1 MAVKEKHSHYYKNV
15 AHLKDIDAYRVL
27 ERFGVT
33 DPSIQHAVKKLLVA
47 GGRGAGKD
55 QDQDV
60 QEAID
65 SLHRFQEMRIED
77 ANEFAGVAPSQQTVT
92 IVNNLG
98 GDFDSPE
105 MQEAFRRALQGMA
118 RPIEF
123 GGMSGKVTTK
133 PRKKAKKPMS
143 AAVKRDLDARK
154 VRKAAAKRPARRSR

>member
-15 AHLKDIDAYRVL
+15 AHLRDIDAYRVL

-65 SLHRFQEMRIED
+65 SLRRFQEMRIED
-77 ANEFAGVAPSQQTVT
+77 AGEFAGASTGPVT
-92 IVNNLG
+92 IVNTVSGPDL
-98 GDFDSPE
+98 DSPE
-105 MQEAFRRALQGMA
+105 MQEAFRRALQAIA
-118 RPIEF
+118 RPEA
-123 GGMSGKVTTK
+123 
-133 PRKKAKKPMS
+133 PAK
-143 AAVKRDLDARK
+143 R
-154 VRKAAAKRPARRSR
+154 VRKMPATVKKDLAKRKATKRATKATARRGR

>member
-65 SLHRFQEMRIED
+65 SLQRFQEMRIED
-77 ANEFAGVAPSQQTVT
+77 DRETTDKALASVAT
-92 IVNNLG
+92 L
-98 GDFDSPE
+98 
-105 MQEAFRRALQGMA
+105 
-118 RPIEF
+118 
-123 GGMSGKVTTK
+123 
-133 PRKKAKKPMS
+133 PRKAMP
-143 AAVKRDLDARK
+143 AAVKRDLTARK
-154 VRKAAAKRPARRSR
+154 ATKRATKRTTRRGR

>member
-1 MAVKEKHSHYYKNV
+1 MAMKEKHSHYYKNV

-65 SLHRFQEMRIED
+65 SLQRFQEMRAEDLNEADHQSELDATIE
-77 ANEFAGVAPSQQTVT
+77 Q
-92 IVNNLG
+92 
-98 GDFDSPE
+98 
-105 MQEAFRRALQGMA
+105 
-118 RPIEF
+118 
-123 GGMSGKVTTK
+123 
-133 PRKKAKKPMS
+133 
-143 AAVKRDLDARK
+143 RDLLSQEVLRLNRQLECAKAAK